1 MDMTTLGKVIGTGKY
16 IWFPPTILPF
26 PVSRSKVQEQDGP
39 RSPHCMRWPR
49 HESVRILSFCPF
61 LFSDSLD
68 VYRNWVRFHYTFT
81 TADSP
86 NPAFRVT
93 NGRLVH

>member
-49 HESVRILSFCPF
+49 HESVSILSFFFSF
-61 LFSDSLD
+61 LFLTVS
-68 VYRNWVRFHYTFT
+68 TFT
-81 TADSP
+81 GIGYDS
-86 NPAFRVT
+86 VT
-93 NGRLVH
+93 RPQPLIAQILHSGLQMEG